1 MMSKWE
7 LYLTKN
13 TGDVVVGVFPNKK
26 EAKEESKY
34 RQDLIKVFDK
44 EFEIGYN
51 VRKVRS

>member
-1 MMSKWE
+1 MSKWE
-7 LYLTKN
+7 LYLNKSI
-13 TGDVVVGVFPNKK
+13 GDIVVGVFSSKR

-44 EFEIGYN
+44 EYEIRYN

>member
-1 MMSKWE
+1 MSKWE

-44 EFEIGYN
+44 VSEISYN
-51 VRKVRS
+51 VKKVRS